1 MEQGYQQI
9 ETFDTYEAGF
19 YLSRGAR
26 IIDAK
31 VIYENKKVLCS
42 FVISAEK
49 ITALQAEYFSG
60 NASVNLWEFR
70 RCFTRLHSLVGS
82 VKAEEKKKQ
91 LKLKIPGVRYDS
103 HHHRT
108 KKRRSRQ
115 INRHA

>member
-9 ETFDTYEAGF
+9 KTFDTYEAGF

-42 FVISAEK
+42 FVLSGTNLIGY
-49 ITALQAEYFSG
+49 QAEYFSG

-70 RCFTRLHSLVGS
+70 RWFTRLHSLVGS
-82 VKAEEKKKQ
+82 VKAEEKKK
-91 LKLKIPGVRYDS
+91 KSGGDV
-103 HHHRT
+103 
-108 KKRRSRQ
+108 
-115 INRHA
+115 